1 MSARCRSCLASPR
14 WFVSNFLS
22 YAMLYVLSYI
32 SVFFFFLPTQLRY
45 DLTTEY
51 LVTNKVLTVRSYN
64 PVGSGIYLTTNILES
79 NHSLLK
85 GGGLFPKCHGFLT
98 KPPAL
103 LTSHLDS
110 VIAFGLNEH
119 YQRLKNKIKRGIPGS
134 CTVGAQPLPWNSA
147 TVV

>member
-1 MSARCRSCLASPR
+1 MQKLLSQPPLICLKFS
-14 WFVSNFLS
+14 LLC
-22 YAMLYVLSYI
+22 YALCLVLYFS
-32 SVFFFFLPTQLRY
+32 FFFFLPTQLRY

-134 CTVGAQPLPWNSA
+134 CTVGAQPLP
-147 TVV
+147 